1 MPKILISKAFS
12 FYIKFCFVIDKWHN
26 ISENVFSLNF
36 VSVLALGALQDKV
49 ADSLVLYDLR
59 VVPKKRVLFRLDGFV
74 SVERETLG
82 FSDKFIVWN
91 NVCYYCR
98 EFFCNPNSRN
108 TND

>member
-1 MPKILISKAFS
+1 M
-12 FYIKFCFVIDKWHN
+12 
-26 ISENVFSLNF
+26 NF